1 MAPVVSMAPVISTR
15 RGVRTLA
22 GLMAVAMIVAAPGCS
37 TKAADTNSAGGTTS
51 VADEPDLKIR
61 EGSNTY
67 YGTEAI
73 DSLMYLG

>member
-1 MAPVVSMAPVISTR
+1 
-15 RGVRTLA
+15 
-22 GLMAVAMIVAAPGCS
+22 MIVAAPGCS